1 MLITYQDWLG
11 YFILTP
17 TGEYTN
23 VYPSLWPLHAAI
35 AMRNNKMNKTWLFT
49 TLTLALVAAAP
60 AHAISAKYREQLERS
75 GCTQMTDGTT
85 CDIHKTKAENAAAA
99 QHASSG
105 FAPWVGTWY
114 VYTEYGDK
122 IDEITVTAKTVKTH
136 GHLAEA
142 AKASQGKLTFRVKSS
157 AFTLND
163 AFNGVWA
170 NGSQRGTLQKVL

>member
-1 MLITYQDWLG
+1 
-11 YFILTP
+11 
-17 TGEYTN
+17 
-23 VYPSLWPLHAAI
+23 
-35 AMRNNKMNKTWLFT
+35 MNKTWLFT

-85 CDIHKTKAENAAAA
+85 CDIPKTKAENAAAA
-99 QHASSG
+99 QQADSG
-105 FAPWVGTWY
+105 FGTWY

-122 IDEITVTAKTVKTH
+122 IDEITVTAKTVKTR
-136 GHLAEA
+136 GHLVEA

>member
-1 MLITYQDWLG
+1 
-11 YFILTP
+11 
-17 TGEYTN
+17 
-23 VYPSLWPLHAAI
+23 
-35 AMRNNKMNKTWLFT
+35 MNKTWLFT

-99 QHASSG
+99 QQANSG
-105 FAPWVGTWY
+105 FGPWLGTWY

-136 GHLAEA
+136 GHLVEA

>member
-1 MLITYQDWLG
+1 MPPPRS
-11 YFILTP
+11 TP
-17 TGEYTN
+17 
-23 VYPSLWPLHAAI
+23 
-35 AMRNNKMNKTWLFT
+35 
-49 TLTLALVAAAP
+49 
-60 AHAISAKYREQLERS
+60 
-75 GCTQMTDGTT
+75 
-85 CDIHKTKAENAAAA
+85 
-99 QHASSG
+99 
-105 FAPWVGTWY
+105 APWVGTWY

-136 GHLAEA
+136 GHLVEE

>member
-1 MLITYQDWLG
+1 
-11 YFILTP
+11 
-17 TGEYTN
+17 
-23 VYPSLWPLHAAI
+23 
-35 AMRNNKMNKTWLFT
+35 MNKTGFSPPSPP
-49 TLTLALVAAAP
+49 ALVAAAP

-105 FAPWVGTWY
+105 FGPLGGHRY

-136 GHLAEA
+136 GHLVEE
-142 AKASQGKLTFRVKSS
+142 AKASRGKLTFRVKSS

-170 NGSQRGTLQKVL
+170 NGRQRGSLQKVL

>member
-1 MLITYQDWLG
+1 
-11 YFILTP
+11 
-17 TGEYTN
+17 
-23 VYPSLWPLHAAI
+23 
-35 AMRNNKMNKTWLFT
+35 
-49 TLTLALVAAAP
+49 
-60 AHAISAKYREQLERS
+60 
-75 GCTQMTDGTT
+75 MTDGIT

-99 QHASSG
+99 QQADSG
-105 FAPWVGTWY
+105 FGPWVGTWY

-122 IDEITVTAKTVKTH
+122 IDEITVTAKTVKTR
-136 GHLAEA
+136 GHLVEE

>member
-1 MLITYQDWLG
+1 
-11 YFILTP
+11 
-17 TGEYTN
+17 
-23 VYPSLWPLHAAI
+23 
-35 AMRNNKMNKTWLFT
+35 MNKTWLFT

-75 GCTQMTDGTT
+75 GCTQMTDGITAIFIKPKPRMPPPHST
-85 CDIHKTKAENAAAA
+85 PIAASAL
-99 QHASSG
+99 
-105 FAPWVGTWY
+105 VGTWY

-122 IDEITVTAKTVKTH
+122 IDEITVTAKTVKTR
-136 GHLAEA
+136 GHLVEA

>member
-1 MLITYQDWLG
+1 MQNKAREKAKRDA
-11 YFILTP
+11 
-17 TGEYTN
+17 GE
-23 VYPSLWPLHAAI
+23 PKRAAI
-35 AMRNNKMNKTWLFT
+35 QQE
-49 TLTLALVAAAP
+49 
-60 AHAISAKYREQLERS
+60 AHA
-75 GCTQMTDGTT
+75 CV
-85 CDIHKTKAENAAAA
+85 AAAA

-136 GHLAEA
+136 GHLVEA

>member
-1 MLITYQDWLG
+1 MAR
-11 YFILTP
+11 
-17 TGEYTN
+17 
-23 VYPSLWPLHAAI
+23 HAAI

-49 TLTLALVAAAP
+49 TLTTALVAAAP
-60 AHAISAKYREQLERS
+60 AHAISAKYREQLERP

-105 FAPWVGTWY
+105 FAPGWAPY

-136 GHLAEA
+136 GHLVEE
-142 AKASQGKLTFRVKSS
+142 AKASQV
-157 AFTLND
+157 N
-163 AFNGVWA
+163 
-170 NGSQRGTLQKVL
+170 